1 MLHNLCKNCKKG
13 KKKKKGMSRFILSV
27 SLANSPKSDN
37 LYFEWDKMQTNFQ
50 LEYQNVLKGIDSL
63 KLLNV
68 C

>member
-1 MLHNLCKNCKKG
+1 
-13 KKKKKGMSRFILSV
+13 MSRFILSV